1 MFGFVLSLYCIL
13 IFYKICFGILIVFI
27 FILIIMYNSI
37 KKIIYFSLYL
47 FNEWMK
53 NKNKT
58 KQNKTNK
65 QTNKQTKKKKKK
77 KIYIYIYKAFHYENI
92 KL

>member
-53 NKNKT
+53 NKKKTKKNKT
-58 KQNKTNK
+58 NKKTNK
-65 QTNKQTKKKKKK
+65 QTKKKK
-77 KIYIYIYKAFHYENI
+77 KIYIYIYI
-92 KL
+92 KHFIMKI